1 MSSSSIRINLY
12 ALEDRLVA
20 ILVSID
26 RLEYSYDR
34 ANVQTSVL
42 FSSYELYRWLWFL
55 SFTLRYSVSS
65 MNKGDE
71 NHCA

>member
-1 MSSSSIRINLY
+1 MSSSPIRINLY

-20 ILVSID
+20 ILVSIN

-42 FSSYELYRWLWFL
+42 FLAM
-55 SFTLRYSVSS
+55 SFIVGYGFYLLP
-65 MNKGDE
+65 
-71 NHCA
+71 

>member
-1 MSSSSIRINLY
+1 M
-12 ALEDRLVA
+12 VA

-42 FSSYELYRWLWFL
+42 FLAM
-55 SFTLRYSVSS
+55 SFIVGYGFYLLP
-65 MNKGDE
+65 
-71 NHCA
+71 